1 MQTEKL
7 VKISVEDI
15 DAFNQFKKEQEA
27 KRAEAKKRENREA
40 YAAMVDELINE
51 SMPKLNALSSELAQ
65 LKAEIREKFRTVMEM
80 KVGLYGDKVSNQYSH
95 TFTNAETNKRI
106 TLGQYV
112 IDNYRDTAEDGIQM
126 VMEYLESLVKDDQT
140 EALIKVVKRLMSRDA
155 KGTLKASKVLQLSKM
170 AEESG
175 DDKFIEGVRI
185 IRDAYQPVVSKE
197 YIKAEIKN
205 DKGEWKSIPLG
216 MTEA

>member
-1 MQTEKL
+1 MQKQVTINSEDMEAFEK
-7 VKISVEDI
+7 
-15 DAFNQFKKEQEA
+15 FQKEQEV

-40 YAAMVDELINE
+40 YAALVDELINE
-51 SMPKLNALSSELAQ
+51 SMPKLRKLSADLAAV
-65 LKAEIREKFRTVMEM
+65 KAEIRMSFRTIMTM
-80 KVGLYGDKVSNQYSH
+80 KVGLYGDKVSSQYSH
-95 TFTNAETNKRI
+95 TFTNSDVDKRI
-106 TLGQYV
+106 TIGQYI

-175 DDKFIEGVRI
+175 DAKFIEGVKI

-197 YIKAEIKN
+197 FIRAEEKN
-205 DKGEWKSIPLG
+205 EKGEWKSIALG